1 MQQNQS
7 LAGYATSGLDFGC
20 EIRNCP
26 AMTLDRYMEQSKI
39 QNKVLADFLKKDA
52 ATIGRYR
59 SGEVTPPLTIIVEI
73 ERFTGGA
80 VSFRDF
86 LPARIA
92 SSESAA

>member
-1 MQQNQS
+1 
-7 LAGYATSGLDFGC
+7 
-20 EIRNCP
+20 
-26 AMTLDRYMEQSKI
+26 MTLEKYMSQSKI

-86 LPARIA
+86 LP
-92 SSESAA
+92 EKQGTAA